1 MSTIGPSIPHH
12 IARAYA
18 VRPPASIAAPRLGA
32 GVARTATPSSFPVQT
47 RYSASMAGLIGARVP
62 GGIDFSGSTPRPG
75 AHTLP
80 LYRHPADRNAAATG
94 VHAGRM
100 LDVEG

>member
-1 MSTIGPSIPHH
+1 MSTIGPTNPHH
-12 IARAYA
+12 VARAYA
-18 VRPPASIAAPRLGA
+18 LRPPVSLAPQRPAAD
-32 GVARTATPSSFPVQT
+32 VARTATPSSFPVQT
-47 RYSASMAGLIGARVP
+47 RYNASMAGLIGAQVP
-62 GGIDFSGSTPRPG
+62 GGIDFSGDTPRPG